1 MGAEKFPA
9 EWSPDTSAE
18 LWRPGGVA
26 GPWRQGAR
34 SAAGPA
40 GALALPVLFF
50 IPSPP
55 PRSDPKASDDCPAGK
70 GCLLGS
76 RTQLP
81 YFELG
86 CVSPFL
92 ERTPSPHASFL
103 GMQTET
109 VGRPSSVP
117 LCDSVY
123 NLRKET
129 VNGRKG
135 DGPEAGGVSDFA
147 FCLGVS

>member
-1 MGAEKFPA
+1 MRPRRRAQSGQTRRQARGGVGAEKFPA

-117 LCDSVY
+117 LCDSV
-123 NLRKET
+123 
-129 VNGRKG
+129 
-135 DGPEAGGVSDFA
+135 
-147 FCLGVS
+147 